1 MIVNTNSFKNTTRSP
16 SRQNQGKYFWKSGQY
31 AGLQDLRFTGRILV
45 YRTAGGEFFFF
56 SRNFKFIPAVYMFR
70 VTKKTNTR
78 LMLVRVTVKTPERH
92 FQSGVYY

>member
-1 MIVNTNSFKNTTRSP
+1 MIVNTNSFKNTTRSS

-70 VTKKTNTR
+70 VTNKTNTR